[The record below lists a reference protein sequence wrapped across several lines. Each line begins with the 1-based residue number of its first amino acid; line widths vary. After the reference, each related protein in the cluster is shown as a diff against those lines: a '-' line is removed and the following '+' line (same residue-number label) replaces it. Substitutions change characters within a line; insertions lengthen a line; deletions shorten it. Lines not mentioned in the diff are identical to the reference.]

1 MPHPSGPNTAGNS
14 WCRWFRGRGAVGFLF
29 CCLLLGGL
37 SVLANCSDRRQN
49 YKVLSIFFDGV
60 PDPDAPPEDQAINGE
75 HVASTQ
81 GGKRLVIASSHK
93 PYKENKCNDCH
104 VGAATSFESF
114 TQLND
119 SVCVTCHKQVPAAY
133 PLMHGPVAVGACM
146 MCHDPHESSQP
157 HLLKVASPDLCLQC
171 HQRHDLG
178 APMQDHQDA
187 ARGCL
192 DCHVGHGSN
201 RHGLPRDVA
210 VFGDKGTPPND
221 PEMPKESQPP
231 SQPAPPNPAPSGGQ
245 P

>member
-1 MPHPSGPNTAGNS
+1 
-14 WCRWFRGRGAVGFLF
+14 VGFLI
-29 CCLLLGGL
+29 CCLLLSGL
-37 SVLANCSDRRQN
+37 SVLTNCSDRRQN

-60 PDPDAPPEDQAINGE
+60 PDPDAPPEDQAAGGE
-75 HVASTQ
+75 HVASTK

-104 VGAATSFESF
+104 VGAAASFESF

-119 SVCVTCHKQVPAAY
+119 SVCVTCHKQVSTAY

-171 HQRHDLG
+171 HQRQDLG
-178 APMQDHQDA
+178 PPAQDHQDA
-187 ARGCL
+187 ARNCL
-192 DCHVGHGSN
+192 DCHVGHGSK

-210 VFGDKGTPPND
+210 VLGTKGTPPND
-221 PEMPKESQPP
+221 PDMSGESQTAPQP
-231 SQPAPPNPAPSGGQ
+231 EPAPPGGQ